1 MLASLSGNSNF
12 EAERIRYMRRILTST
27 VFLALFAALAFA
39 ESWTGTLVD
48 ATCYNQAKDAVVLT
62 LDDAGN
68 TQAAAA
74 LKNRADRSTD
84 QDGKTSR
91 ITAKVTGTKD
101 GDTLKVESIELQ

>member
-1 MLASLSGNSNF
+1 
-12 EAERIRYMRRILTST
+12 MRRILTST

-48 ATCYNQAKDAVVLT
+48 ATCYNQAKDAVACIAISSTTAFMLTAPGQVLT